1 MESEMESEIE
11 PETEL
16 GIGLRSRVQ
25 LGDPVIEKAQKSTQK
40 ARAKMV
46 QKYSKRHDI
55 QHFEIGDI
63 VSIKVPRE
71 DRTATDNRRRLF
83 GRVLEEPYSH
93 RYKILT
99 YSCHGDNDAHNVMKN
114 YQAMRCIDE
123 IYD

>member
-1 MESEMESEIE
+1 MESEIE

-55 QHFEIGDI
+55 
-63 VSIKVPRE
+63 
-71 DRTATDNRRRLF
+71 
-83 GRVLEEPYSH
+83 
-93 RYKILT
+93 
-99 YSCHGDNDAHNVMKN
+99 
-114 YQAMRCIDE
+114 
-123 IYD
+123 